1 MKILNSL
8 ILLLLLLNFSS
19 EKEMDFGPFSMKT
32 PENWTYI
39 KQRGIDSF
47 VGKIA
52 LDNNDTLEF
61 DYGLYSSKLE
71 EDLGFI
77 ITKDSVFTYEEN
89 EDKNDTVNR
98 YVEKFYAKR
107 DTLVIEKLYKT
118 EYSFEVINNLKAKIV
133 KPKKPGIG
141 LTGVYFENTRT
152 NGKGMRFQISGY
164 NLSEKNEKE
173 FLKAI
178 QSLKFKN

>member
-1 MKILNSL
+1 
-8 ILLLLLLNFSS
+8 
-19 EKEMDFGPFSMKT
+19 MDFDAFTMKT

-39 KQRGIDSF
+39 KQRGIDSY

-52 LDNNDTLEF
+52 LDKNDTLRF
-61 DYGLYSSKLE
+61 DYGLYSSRLE

-89 EDKNDTVNR
+89 ENKNDTVNR
-98 YVEKFYAKR
+98 YVQKFYAKR
-107 DTLVIEKLYKT
+107 DTLVLEKLYKT

-133 KPKKPGIG
+133 KPKKSGIG
-141 LTGVYFENTRT
+141 LTGVYFESTRP

-164 NLSEKNEKE
+164 NLSEANEKE

-178 QSLKFKN
+178 RSLKFKD

>member
-1 MKILNSL
+1 MKLLN
-8 ILLLLLLNFSS
+8 LLFLAFLLLNFSS
-19 EKEMDFGPFSMKT
+19 EKEMDFGAFSMKT
-32 PENWTYI
+32 PENWAYI

-52 LDNNDTLEF
+52 LDKNDTLQF
-61 DYGLYSSKLE
+61 DYGLYSSSLE

-89 EDKNDTVNR
+89 ENKNDTMNR
-98 YVEKFYAKR
+98 YVQKFYAKR
-107 DTLVIEKLYKT
+107 DTLNIKNLYKT

-133 KPKKPGIG
+133 MPKKTGIG
-141 LTGVYFENTRT
+141 LTGIFFENTRQ

-164 NLSEKNEKE
+164 NLSEKNQKD

-178 QSLKFKN
+178 RTLKFKN

>member
-1 MKILNSL
+1 MKILNPL
-8 ILLLLLLNFSS
+8 IISLLLLTFIG
-19 EKEMDFGPFSMKT
+19 EKEMDFGAFSMKT

-52 LDNNDTLEF
+52 LDKNDTLRF

-98 YVEKFYAKR
+98 YVQKFYAKR

-118 EYSFEVINNLKAKIV
+118 EYSFEVINNLNAKIV
-133 KPKKPGIG
+133 KPKKTGIG
-141 LTGVYFENTRT
+141 LTGVYFESTRP

-164 NLSEKNEKE
+164 NLSEENEKE

-178 QSLKFKN
+178 RSLKFKN

>member
-8 ILLLLLLNFSS
+8 ILTILLLNFGI
-19 EKEMDFGPFSMKT
+19 EKEMDFGAFSMKT

-39 KQRGIDSF
+39 KQSGIDSF

-52 LDNNDTLEF
+52 LDKNDTLQF
-61 DYGLYSSKLE
+61 DYGFYSSNLE

-89 EDKNDTVNR
+89 ENKSDTINR
-98 YVEKFYAKR
+98 YVKNFYAKR
-107 DTLVIEKLYKT
+107 DTLVVEKLYKT
-118 EYSFEVINNLKAKIV
+118 EYSFEIINDLKAKIV
-133 KPKKPGIG
+133 KPKKSGIG
-141 LTGVYFENTRT
+141 LTGVYFENTRL

-164 NLSEKNEKE
+164 NLSEANEKE

-178 QSLKFKN
+178 KSLKFRD